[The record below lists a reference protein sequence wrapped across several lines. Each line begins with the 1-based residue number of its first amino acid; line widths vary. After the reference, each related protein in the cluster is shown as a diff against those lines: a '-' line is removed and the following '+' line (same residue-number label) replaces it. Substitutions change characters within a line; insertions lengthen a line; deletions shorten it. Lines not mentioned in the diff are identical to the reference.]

1 MRESAVAQDCP
12 QNVVEVMRNA
22 AGQCTDR
29 LHLLR
34 LPELRLQLF
43 LVDLRLP
50 LRGYI
55 ARRTDE
61 PQRLAGR
68 VAQTPAA
75 RGQPTPIAV
84 RVANTIFAFIAAS
97 SSLAMVRGCCLKAPH
112 VL

>member
-1 MRESAVAQDCP
+1 MGEFAVAKDASQI
-12 QNVVEVMRNA
+12 VVEVMRDA
-22 AGQCTDR
+22 ARQCTDR

-34 LPELRLQLF
+34 LPQLRLQFF

-75 RGQPTPIAV
+75 SSQPTPIAA
-84 RVANTIFAFIAAS
+84 RVPNTIFALIAPP
-97 SSLAMVRGCCLKAPH
+97 SSLDVGIK
-112 VL
+112 

>member
-1 MRESAVAQDCP
+1 MRD
-12 QNVVEVMRNA
+12 A
-22 AGQCTDR
+22 ARQCTDR

-34 LPELRLQLF
+34 LPQLRLQLF
-43 LVDLRLP
+43 LVDLRLF

-75 RGQPTPIAV
+75 SGQPTPIPA
-84 RVANTIFAFIAAS
+84 RVANMIFAFIAAGA
-97 SSLAMVRGCCLKAPH
+97 SLAMRVRCPPTSPPAVGMT
-112 VL
+112 